1 MTKEH
6 TGLLLGFIGVLLF
19 SGTLPATRIA
29 VQTLD
34 PMFVGFGR
42 SVLAAHLA
50 AIALIVTRQPFP
62 RGAVWKWLLI
72 AAGGVIFGFPA
83 LTSWAMRYV
92 PASHGA
98 IVVGLLPLATAIA
111 ATVINH
117 ERPSR
122 AFWLASMAGSALVV
136 AFALTMGAGA
146 LHAADFALLGAVIL
160 GGIGYAAGARATRE
174 LGGWQTISWA
184 LLISVPVLLPLTAA
198 AATHT
203 NFSLVPWSAWAGFV
217 YVAVFSQYLGF
228 FAWYHGLDLG
238 GVARVSQ
245 VQLLQ
250 VFFTLTLSAL
260 LVDETIS
267 LMMLLF
273 AVAVVAVVALGRR
286 APVATL
292 VAAPVGAPVT
302 TPTTTPPASH

>member
-1 MTKEH
+1 MTKEQ
-6 TGLLLGFIGVLLF
+6 TGLLLGFTGVLLF

-34 PMFVGFGR
+34 PMFVGLGR

-62 RGAVWKWLLI
+62 RGAVWKWLVI

-92 PASHGA
+92 PSSHGA

-122 AFWLASMAGSALVV
+122 AFWVASVTGSALVV
-136 AFALTMGAGA
+136 AFAMTMGAGA

-198 AATHT
+198 AAVRTDFT
-203 NFSLVPWSAWAGFV
+203 LVPWRAWACLA

-228 FAWYHGLDLG
+228 FAWYRGLDLG

-250 VFFTLTLSAL
+250 VFLTLTLSAL
-260 LVDETIS
+260 LVGETIS
-267 LMMLLF
+267 LTMMGF
-273 AVAVVAVVALGRR
+273 AVAVVAVVAAGRR
-286 APVATL
+286 APVTRQA
-292 VAAPVGAPVT
+292 
-302 TPTTTPPASH
+302 

>member
-6 TGLLLGFIGVLLF
+6 TGLLLGFTGVLLF

-34 PMFVGFGR
+34 PMFVGLGR

-62 RGAVWKWLLI
+62 RGTVWNWLLI
-72 AAGGVIFGFPA
+72 SAGGVIFGFPA

-92 PASHGA
+92 PAAHGA

-122 AFWLASMAGSALVV
+122 GFWLASATGSALVV

-184 LLISVPVLLPLTAA
+184 LLISLPVLLPLTAA

-203 NFSLVPWSAWAGFV
+203 DFSLVPWSAWAGLV

-228 FAWYHGLDLG
+228 FAWYRGLDLG
-238 GVARVSQ
+238 GVARVAQ

-250 VFFTLTLSAL
+250 VFLTLTLSAL
-260 LVDETIS
+260 LLGETIS
-267 LMMLLF
+267 LTMLLF

-286 APVATL
+286 APVATPAATPAAT
-292 VAAPVGAPVT
+292 AAPPR
-302 TPTTTPPASH
+302 

>member
-6 TGLLLGFIGVLLF
+6 TGLLLGLTGVLLF

-34 PMFVGFGR
+34 PMLVGFGR

-50 AIALIVTRQPFP
+50 AIVLIVTRQPFP
-62 RGAVWKWLLI
+62 RGAVWKWLAI
-72 AAGGVIFGFPA
+72 TAAGVIFGFPA

-98 IVVGLLPLATAIA
+98 VVVG
-111 ATVINH
+111 
-117 ERPSR
+117 
-122 AFWLASMAGSALVV
+122 
-136 AFALTMGAGA
+136 
-146 LHAADFALLGAVIL
+146 
-160 GGIGYAAGARATRE
+160 
-174 LGGWQTISWA
+174 
-184 LLISVPVLLPLTAA
+184 LLPLTAA
-198 AATHT
+198 AALQTDFT
-203 NFSLVPWSAWAGFV
+203 AVPWSAWAGLF

-228 FAWYHGLDLG
+228 FAWYGGLDLG

-250 VFFTLTLSAL
+250 VFFTFTISAL
-260 LVDETIS
+260 LVGETIS

-286 APVATL
+286 APVASL
-292 VAAPVGAPVT
+292 VAAPVAAPVT
-302 TPTTTPPASH
+302 TPTTTPPASR